1 MRVVEGKSMSV
12 IQAISAAYY
21 TSMAHNAA
29 FAMIMNNQARM
40 SMVRNAG
47 NIPFGSNMQAL
58 AAMDNRLAMDNLN
71 NSLRYRIANTMLEN
85 QRNAKKQKTSGLNL
99 LA

>member
-1 MRVVEGKSMSV
+1 MSV
-12 IQAISAAYY
+12 IQAVSAAYY

-29 FAMIMNNQARM
+29 YAMIMNNQARM
-40 SMVRNAG
+40 GMVGNAG
-47 NIPFGSNMQAL
+47 NIAFCGGSMQAL

-71 NSLRYRIANTMLEN
+71 NSLRYRIAEVMLEN
-85 QRNAKKQKTSGLNL
+85 QKNAKKKTSGLNF

>member
-40 SMVRNAG
+40 SMARNAG

-71 NSLRYRIANTMLEN
+71 NSLRYKIANTMLEN
-85 QRNAKKQKTSGLNL
+85 QRNAKKKSSGLNL

>member
-1 MRVVEGKSMSV
+1 MSV

-21 TSMAHNAA
+21 TSMAHSAA
-29 FAMIMNNQARM
+29 YAMIMNNQARM

-47 NIPFGSNMQAL
+47 NVSFGSMQAL
-58 AAMDNRLAMDNLN
+58 AEMDNRLAMDNLN
-71 NSLRYRIANTMLEN
+71 NSLRYRIANIMLEN
-85 QRNAKKQKTSGLNL
+85 QRKAKNKSSGLNV

>member
-1 MRVVEGKSMSV
+1 
-12 IQAISAAYY
+12 
-21 TSMAHNAA
+21 
-29 FAMIMNNQARM
+29 
-40 SMVRNAG
+40 
-47 NIPFGSNMQAL
+47 MQAL

-71 NSLRYRIANTMLEN
+71 NSLRYRIANVMLEN